1 MKTTFYRIKI
11 VSLVTAI
18 LLVAVSC
25 KEEKKTEEPSRM
37 EAVMAVHDSVMPRM
51 SELSSLVA
59 ELKPLADSTEAG
71 QPYREAMEDLQ
82 ASHQAMMGWMRGFG
96 ERFDHEEVMKGKELS
111 AQKKEWLVEE
121 EQKVN
126 AMRDQVF
133 ESIEKARAV
142 LEAREGEMQED

>member
-1 MKTTFYRIKI
+1 MKYFALLAT
-11 VSLVTAI
+11 L

-25 KEEKKTEEPSRM
+25 KEEKKAQEPSRM
-37 EAVMAVHDSVMPRM
+37 EAIMAVHDSVMPRM

-71 QPYREAMEDLQ
+71 QPYREAMEGLQ
-82 ASHQAMMGWMRGFG
+82 ASHQSMMDWMRGFG

-111 AQKKEWLVEE
+111 PEKKEWLVEE
-121 EQKVN
+121 EAKVN

-133 ESIEKARAV
+133 ESIEKARTV
-142 LEAREGEMQED
+142 LEAREGGM